1 MSHRPLVCIVLFVGA
16 LHAADKPNRDILELQ
31 REVAQLGTVLDNLQK
46 SFDARFTAL
55 SAQIQT
61 VGESAAALQKGLAQ
75 ISQDQ
80 DRKIV
85 PLVAEQ
91 GTRLEQANG
100 VLTTMQQAVG
110 DLTTAIN
117 RLQTQ
122 VVDLGNAVKVIQSP
136 PAAPKP
142 SAEELLKSA
151 QTDRLGGKYDLA
163 VQEYLEFL
171 KNYSDSAEAD
181 VALFELGMTNYA
193 MKNFAAALEDYGAL
207 AEKYP
212 DSKRVPE
219 ALFYKSKSLAS
230 MGRSAD
236 ARAACLDLRKRFPT
250 NDFAK
255 QCAVARP

>member
-1 MSHRPLVCIVLFVGA
+1 MFYRPAACIILFVGA
-16 LHAADKPNRDILELQ
+16 LQAADKPNRDILELQ

-46 SFDARFTAL
+46 AFDARFTGLA
-55 SAQIQT
+55 AQIQT
-61 VGESAAALQKGLAQ
+61 IGESAAGLQKSLAQ

-100 VLTTMQQAVG
+100 ALTTMQQAVG

-122 VVDLGNAVKVIQSP
+122 VVDLGNVVKVIQSP

-151 QTDRLGGKYDLA
+151 QADRLGGKYDLA
-163 VQEYLEFL
+163 VQEYSDFL
-171 KNYSDSAEAD
+171 KYYSDSAEAD
-181 VALFELGMTNYA
+181 GALFELGMTNYA
-193 MKNFAAALEDYGAL
+193 IKNFAAALEEYGAL
-207 AEKYP
+207 VEKYP

-230 MGRSAD
+230 MGRASD
-236 ARAACLDLRKRFPT
+236 ARAACLDLRKRFAT
-250 NDFAK
+250 SDFAK
-255 QCAVARP
+255 QCAVARQ

>member
-1 MSHRPLVCIVLFVGA
+1 MSHRPLVCIILLVGA

-46 SFDARFTAL
+46 AFDARFTSLA
-55 SAQIQT
+55 AQIQT
-61 VGESAAALQKGLAQ
+61 IGESAAGLQKGLAQ

-100 VLTTMQQAVG
+100 ALTTMQQAVG

-122 VVDLGNAVKVIQSP
+122 VIDLGNAVKVIQSP

-142 SAEELLKSA
+142 GAEELLKSA
-151 QTDRLGGKYDLA
+151 QADRLGGKYDLA
-163 VQEYLEFL
+163 VQGYLEFL
-171 KNYSDSAEAD
+171 KNYGDSAEAD

-193 MKNFAAALEDYGAL
+193 IKNFAAALEDYNAL
-207 AEKYP
+207 AEKHP
-212 DSKRVPE
+212 DSKRLPE

-230 MGRSAD
+230 MGRAAD
-236 ARAACLDLRKRFPT
+236 ARAACLDLRKRFDT

-255 QCAVARP
+255 QCAAARQ

>member
-1 MSHRPLVCIVLFVGA
+1 
-16 LHAADKPNRDILELQ
+16 
-31 REVAQLGTVLDNLQK
+31 LDT
-46 SFDARFTAL
+46 RFTAL
-55 SAQIQT
+55 AAQIQT
-61 VGESAAALQKGLAQ
+61 IGESAAGLQKGLAQ

-85 PLVAEQ
+85 PLVAQQ

-100 VLTTMQQAVG
+100 ALTTVQQAIG

-122 VVDLGNAVKVIQSP
+122 VIDLGNAVKVIQSP

-142 SAEELLKSA
+142 SAEELLKNA
-151 QTDRLGGKYDLA
+151 EADRLGGKYDLA
-163 VQEYLEFL
+163 VQGYLEFL
-171 KNYSDSAEAD
+171 KNYGDSVEAD
-181 VALFELGMTNYA
+181 TALFQLGMTNYA
-193 MKNFAAALEDYGAL
+193 MKNFVAALEDYNAL

-230 MGRSAD
+230 MGRAAD
-236 ARAACLDLRKRFPT
+236 ARAACLDLRKRFAA

-255 QCAVARP
+255 QCAVARQ